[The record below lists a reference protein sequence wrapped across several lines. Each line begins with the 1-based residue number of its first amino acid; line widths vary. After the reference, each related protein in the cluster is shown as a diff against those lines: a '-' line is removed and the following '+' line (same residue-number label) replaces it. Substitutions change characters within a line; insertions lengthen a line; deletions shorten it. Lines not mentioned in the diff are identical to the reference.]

1 MIYFHNFW
9 TRPMFGS
16 DAERGTKEIEL
27 WDFEALTWL
36 LGALEIRRHSQ
47 IKLVTDTRGL
57 QFVRKTGLDWIY
69 NGGITTDLDRVPEA
83 IHPWLFWNAG
93 KIFSFLCMEYPAAN
107 FDVDA
112 ILWQPLVPTAPAMA
126 AHTEPRA
133 WACYANNREQCASY
147 GFNGPEWNW
156 ELDPLNT
163 ALNYFESTEVAHAF
177 ARRALRFMEEFSRD
191 FERTH
196 GRVKIPE
203 GASQNTLVF
212 AGQRILPMWLAQQ
225 GVPASTLVT
234 LYPSGLA
241 IAKNPHFMHLWKSKT
256 CYKYSAAARAALA
269 RFLVARILRDH
280 HDATPT
286 LAKWGFDHSDKIN
299 DRKEHDF
306 HSLEKK
312 DTRRRLFCLLRKTEG
327 TISII
332 DANVEARRSGV
343 AGALILPAE
352 SLQLE
357 PGSRCE
363 VVLPNGETKTIEQRK
378 E

>member
-9 TRPMFGS
+9 TRPLFAS

-36 LGALEIRRHSQ
+36 LGALEIRRHSR
-47 IKLVTDTRGL
+47 IKLITDSRGL
-57 QFVRKTGLDWIY
+57 QFVRKTGLEWIY

-112 ILWQPLVPTAPAMA
+112 ILWQPLAPTAPAMA
-126 AHTEPRA
+126 AHTEPRT
-133 WACYANNREQCASY
+133 WACYADNREQCAAY
-147 GFNGPEWNW
+147 GFDGPEWNW

-191 FERTH
+191 FERSH
-196 GRVKIPE
+196 SRMRIPE
-203 GASQNTLVF
+203 GVSQDTLVF

-225 GVPASTLVT
+225 GVRASTLVT
-234 LYPSGLA
+234 LHPCGMA

-256 CYKYSAAARAALA
+256 CYKYSATARAALA
-269 RFLVARILRDH
+269 RFLVERILREH
-280 HDATPT
+280 PDATPT
-286 LAKWGFDHSDKIN
+286 LAKWGFDHPDKIN
-299 DRKEHDF
+299 NRTEHDVRQ
-306 HSLEKK
+306 LPPG
-312 DTRRRLFCLLRKTEG
+312 DVRRSFFGLLQSVEG
-327 TISII
+327 IVSVC
-332 DANVEARRSGV
+332 DSNVEARRSGV
-343 AGALILPAE
+343 AGSLILPAE
-352 SLQLE
+352 SLQL
-357 PGSRCE
+357 GLASRCQIA
-363 VVLPNGETKTIEQRK
+363 LPGGKTLK
-378 E
+378 LKSKK